1 MSKIRDATVSGSL
14 VDAPLSN
21 LCSLNKLAKIDLKN
35 PACPPT
41 PNQGKSCYIFL
52 SGGLAKIL
60 LIVVQKNQV
69 FEQRPLL
76 SLAEKSAELEG
87 LFKVSGNQTRLR
99 MLHALIR
106 AGEMCVTDL
115 AEALKMNPP
124 AISNQLQRLMDRRMV
139 TSRRNGNN
147 IFYKIVDPCVVN
159 LIDRG
164 LCLMEDAKERS

>member
-1 MSKIRDATVSGSL
+1 M
-14 VDAPLSN
+14 
-21 LCSLNKLAKIDLKN
+21 
-35 PACPPT
+35 ACQNITDCCPEKP
-41 PNQGKSCYIFL
+41 SI
-52 SGGLAKIL
+52 
-60 LIVVQKNQV
+60 
-69 FEQRPLL
+69 EQRPLL
-76 SLAEKSAELEG
+76 SLQESAELEG
-87 LFKVSGNQTRLR
+87 LFKVLGNQTRLR

-124 AISNQLQRLMDRRMV
+124 AISNQLQRLVDRRMV